1 MLEPML
7 ICYHRVKT
15 RLQVQVKRK
24 PGEIASTT
32 NDRHYESTGHA
43 IKSIIE
49 DEGYSGLYSGMVGSL
64 IGVASTNFA
73 YFYWYSTVR
82 SVYLSRPSL
91 PNPPGT
97 ATELALGAVAGALA
111 QLFTIPIAVV
121 TTRQQTQPK
130 GDKRGMM
137 DTAREVINSEDGWS
151 GLWRGMKASLVL
163 VVNPAITYGA
173 YQRLRDVLYPGKT
186 SLRPFEAFSK
196 LLTSPLTGRVLM
208 LRTSPGRAFQVACH
222 DSHTAT
228 HCCQGRIAIEATSS
242 SDGQT
247 FQIVCRG
254 HEVYHRKRRSA
265 WAVQRH
271 WASDSEG
278 LPCTRHLDD
287 DKGEDGI
294 SVCSS
299 LQISAQGQSR
309 EAAKDR
315 RLGCS
320 AGKQGGTCYDE
331 VVFDDCRIMGLAFM
345 ESLVNGIY
353 SGWAILPI
361 TEQQAEIT
369 DADR

>member
-1 MLEPML
+1 
-7 ICYHRVKT
+7 
-15 RLQVQVKRK
+15 
-24 PGEIASTT
+24 
-32 NDRHYESTGHA
+32 
-43 IKSIIE
+43 
-49 DEGYSGLYSGMVGSL
+49 MVGSL

-196 LLTSPLTGRVLM
+196 LITI
-208 LRTSPGRAFQVACH
+208 
-222 DSHTAT
+222 TA
-228 HCCQGRIAIEATSS
+228 E
-242 SDGQT
+242 
-247 FQIVCRG
+247 
-254 HEVYHRKRRSA
+254 RSTTNA
-265 WAVQRH
+265 ANQSWVRFPNRLQR
-271 WASDSEG
+271 
-278 LPCTRHLDD
+278 
-287 DKGEDGI
+287 
-294 SVCSS
+294 
-299 LQISAQGQSR
+299 
-309 EAAKDR
+309 
-315 RLGCS
+315 
-320 AGKQGGTCYDE
+320 
-331 VVFDDCRIMGLAFM
+331 
-345 ESLVNGIY
+345 
-353 SGWAILPI
+353 
-361 TEQQAEIT
+361 
-369 DADR
+369 